1 MEALSVIERRCDKE
15 LARKIKS
22 LEQLYKT
29 SSDEEQSDSGDD
41 LERQH
46 AVKIWQTRKVKNT
59 VQNLNHSE
67 NEKELHACRLHNYFI
82 GIGCLYAYMHVCVR
96 VCVCVCDYVCV
107 WWCTLFLQLVQ
118 LLQITMKQERQAEFV
133 QP

>member
-46 AVKIWQTRKVKNT
+46 AVKI
-59 VQNLNHSE
+59 
-67 NEKELHACRLHNYFI
+67 
-82 GIGCLYAYMHVCVR
+82 
-96 VCVCVCDYVCV
+96 
-107 WWCTLFLQLVQ
+107 
-118 LLQITMKQERQAEFV
+118 
-133 QP
+133 